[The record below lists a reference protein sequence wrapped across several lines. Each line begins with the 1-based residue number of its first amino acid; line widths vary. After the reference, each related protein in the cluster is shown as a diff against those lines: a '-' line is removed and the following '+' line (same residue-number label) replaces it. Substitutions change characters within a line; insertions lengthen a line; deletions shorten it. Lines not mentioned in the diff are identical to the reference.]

1 MQRKVENRVIRV
13 YGIFGDHRAG
23 SVYSINGLAFDDAYR
38 IFIALKKISCLIDN
52 AQYKGEYHKQE
63 AARLKEKYEKII
75 ATFDNGIQKGI
86 ANGLEE
92 EILNCLG

>member
-1 MQRKVENRVIRV
+1 MKIIEQET
-13 YGIFGDHRAG
+13 G
-23 SVYSINGLAFDDAYR
+23 YSINGLAFDDAYR

-86 ANGLEE
+86 AIGLEE